1 MTEPLIGIGHGL
13 ELADLVPFI
22 IEPAI
27 SEGVANA
34 QRDFSGDGT
43 IHERGSH
50 CVLLWPV
57 IDGVEDLTALL
68 AQIGLDDDADL
79 RTAVTAYLPTKR
91 RNWHLYNAWALM
103 PQTLNYAFWP
113 QNLRV
118 MLNGVVQIG

>member
-13 ELADLVPFI
+13 ALIDLVPFI

-34 QRDFSGDGT
+34 QRDFAGDGT
-43 IHERGSH
+43 VHERGSH

-68 AQIGLDDDADL
+68 AQMGLDEDDDL

-91 RNWHLYNAWALM
+91 RNWHRFNGYAIM
-103 PQTLNYAFWP
+103 PQTLTYAFWP
-113 QNLRV
+113 SNLRV
-118 MLNGVVQIG
+118 VINALTALD